1 MDTNDPS
8 AGTQS
13 PAPPEGGGETL
24 TPLRWPPPGL
34 ARLQGDAYTAAA
46 WLAAGA
52 VLILPLL
59 WAMVAEQDPWSLGPL
74 GESLWLAF
82 LFGIVGIPV
91 LLAGYISLTRLL
103 RRGSDAVDKGHQ
115 WRTVALVATD
125 HRRDTG
131 FLMQGARAYRL
142 LAPAARRRLATIRI
156 TVGGL
161 ALLAALWLSLGFG
174 ISVVL
179 AARGVLGPWGVVA
192 LTLAPSVVAAAT
204 AAVLYGWEEGKLR
217 KVRKRWFTQTWS
229 QELTREEI
237 RSWNTAM
244 ADRAP
249 GLMSAEEVPEGGG
262 RARLTLRASYVGVG
276 IATVMAFVPVFT
288 LIFSAAIIPV
298 LARIAVPEFDR
309 SVERYAT
316 AEPLRAY
323 ALPPDTTIAPEEAG
337 EILHTLSFVGRPY
350 RATEGVLPPAR
361 TYEQPW
367 FPAEDTGE
375 PPSREWLETI
385 VQGIGQPIPADRRAV
400 LDSVAAHPAHRELSR
415 LARAPGMDITGVR
428 WSLPLPSDITMS
440 ELALP
445 RLGTIRQG
453 GYAHLA
459 RAAVLAARGRTAAAD
474 TAIREVLSV
483 GLLMSDESPTVL
495 DNLVGLVLVEMAG
508 DALVALYRNTDNPDA
523 DALAWGLA
531 SADRTVERARL
542 AAIRDVSARLQAMP
556 DNALDTTFLRGVR
569 WEYVGLLNTVGPCLN
584 LRRVVF
590 GPDAEYQNWLALVEH
605 RLVRYP
611 GEAELFAVAR
621 AGLLGADP
629 DEALSFSGRI
639 LALTMGDADQP
650 GSCARVLGDVVG
662 F

>member
-1 MDTNDPS
+1 MDTNNRNADSRSAAPS
-8 AGTQS
+8 
-13 PAPPEGGGETL
+13 EGERL

-34 ARLQGDAYTAAA
+34 ARLQGDAYIAAA
-46 WLAAGA
+46 WLGAGA

-59 WAMVAEQDPWSLGPL
+59 WAMVAKQDPWSLGPL

-103 RRGSDAVDKGHQ
+103 RRGSDAVDQGHH

-131 FLMQGARAYRL
+131 FLLQGVRAYRL
-142 LAPAARRRLATIRI
+142 FTPGARRRLATIRI

-161 ALLAALWLSLGFG
+161 ALLAAVWLSLGFG

-179 AARGVLGPWGVVA
+179 GARGVLGPWGVVVV
-192 LTLAPSVVAAAT
+192 TLSPSVVAAAL

-237 RSWNTAM
+237 RGWNTAM
-244 ADRAP
+244 AERAP
-249 GLMSAEEVPEGGG
+249 GLMSPEEVPEGGG
-262 RARLTLRASYVGVG
+262 RARRTLRTSYVGVG
-276 IATVMAFVPVFT
+276 IATVMAFVPIFT

-309 SVERYAT
+309 SIERYAT
-316 AEPLRAY
+316 VEPLRTY
-323 ALPPDTTIAPEEAG
+323 ALPPDTTLSPREAG
-337 EILHTLSFVGRPY
+337 EILHTLSFVGRAY

-361 TYEQPW
+361 MYPRPW
-367 FPAEDTGE
+367 FPVETDDGS
-375 PPSREWLETI
+375 SREWLDTMI
-385 VQGIGQPIPADRRAV
+385 DGIGWPIPTDRAAL
-400 LDSVAAHPAHRELSR
+400 LDSVAAHPAHEELSR
-415 LARAPGMDITGVR
+415 LARARGMDITAVR
-428 WSLPLPSDITMS
+428 WSLPLPSDITMA

-445 RLGTIRQG
+445 QLGSIREAG
-453 GYAHLA
+453 HAHLA

-474 TAIREVLSV
+474 TTIREVLSV
-483 GLLMSDESPTVL
+483 GFLMTDESPTVL

-508 DALVALYRNTDNPDA
+508 EALTALYRNTGSPDA
-523 DALAWGLA
+523 DALAWGLE
-531 SADRTVERARL
+531 SAERSVERARL
-542 AAIRDVSARLQAMP
+542 AAIRDVSARLQTMP
-556 DNALDTTFLRGVR
+556 GRALDSTYLRGMR
-569 WEYVGLLNTVGPCLN
+569 WEFVGLLNTVGPCLN

-590 GPDAEYQNWLALVEH
+590 GPDTEYRNWLELVER

-621 AGLLGADP
+621 GGLLGADL
-629 DEALSFSGRI
+629 DEALSFSGRV

-650 GSCARVLGDVVG
+650 GSCARVLGNVVG